1 MTACLFLLI
10 LHGDGLGGR
19 TAACSGFCIWWLCL
33 WAAANSK
40 ATGLGLQQNIWAHLN
55 SEKHVSK
62 KKKNI
67 CKLQAFNYR
76 KVYPFPSNNIV
87 CKVIFFIFLLVFL
100 MLTSCL
106 LLYTQH
112 HSQLPCESS
121 GSSHSV
127 LEEAESMLCRAVQLL
142 LSFRCMCLFF
152 FFNSSVKLFSSA
164 QHLSNS
170 FPFSIFSE
178 DLPVSSLCGEG
189 VNIPRFSL
197 CCPRFHCMLNLLPGD
212 AKREMSCTHL
222 SRGSACVCVRVC
234 KLMSCVPG
242 FCSQSTKVLSELQP
256 PVR

>member
-1 MTACLFLLI
+1 MALLVSSSQ
-10 LHGDGLGGR
+10 LQSHRTGPSAEYLGTSQLR
-19 TAACSGFCIWWLCL
+19 KTCI
-33 WAAANSK
+33 K
-40 ATGLGLQQNIWAHLN
+40 
-55 SEKHVSK
+55 K

-178 DLPVSSLCGEG
+178 DLPVSSLCGEE
-189 VNIPRFSL
+189 VSIPRFSL

-222 SRGSACVCVRVC
+222 SRGSACVCACVQADVMCAR
-234 KLMSCVPG
+234 LLFSEYQSPLWTPTSCAII
-242 FCSQSTKVLSELQP
+242 
-256 PVR
+256 

>member
-1 MTACLFLLI
+1 MY
-10 LHGDGLGGR
+10 
-19 TAACSGFCIWWLCL
+19 
-33 WAAANSK
+33 
-40 ATGLGLQQNIWAHLN
+40 Q
-55 SEKHVSK
+55 

-87 CKVIFFIFLLVFL
+87 CKFIFFTFLLVFL

-112 HSQLPCESS
+112 HSQLPCEIS

-152 FFNSSVKLFSSA
+152 FSFNSSVKLFSSA

-170 FPFSIFSE
+170 FPFSIFPQ
-178 DLPVSSLCGEG
+178 DLPISSLCGKE

-212 AKREMSCTHL
+212 AKREMSCTRL
-222 SRGSACVCVRVC
+222 SRGSACVCA
-234 KLMSCVPG
+234 CVQADVMRARLL
-242 FCSQSTKVLSELQP
+242 FSEYQSPL
-256 PVR
+256 